1 MAATDRPVNLYRTQ
15 GLAAARQALAD
26 QYPDVLAQVT
36 QLGQDAPPNLLAKAM
51 VGAVCAGDQ
60 ENAVRFGQRLLPGV
74 PGLKPLRLAP
84 LATLAEYCGLRGLR
98 CDVVL
103 PPEHIDLPATSVHT
117 VPFAY
122 DTEPAVFASVP
133 RAQYIPGWDFLIGDD
148 DTVLLDTGYIPLEKA
163 AYAFMAFGV
172 RSLNSLVH
180 HAPGEEVFV
189 DEDVLFLSTPDASP
203 GHWMIDFLP
212 RLKGLNYVPGG
223 KARVVAPANMPARY
237 TEMLGALGISGAD
250 VLACGEGK
258 RYRFR
263 TCHIYKPG
271 RAEPPN
277 PTHVSFV
284 RDAFVGRGRVAL
296 RPGKRVFMARSSV
309 GTRLVANADEFRE
322 FLAQENFVVA
332 DLADLSVAAQRD
344 LLGDAE
350 VILGAFGSNLLGL
363 YFAPPGCTIISM
375 MNDPTYDPIIAP
387 TAHILG
393 MRHQFFICENASVSG
408 VRRYKKDTDIVVD
421 CEALRRRLALISG
434 RDTASKCV

>member
-1 MAATDRPVNLYRTQ
+1 MAATDRPVHLYRTQ

-26 QYPDVLAQVT
+26 QYPDVLAQVI
-36 QLGQDAPPNLLAKAM
+36 QLGQEAAPNLLAKAM

-60 ENAVRFGQRLLPGV
+60 DNAVRFGQRLLPGV
-74 PGLKPLRLAP
+74 RGLKPLRLAP
-84 LATLAEYCGLRGLR
+84 LATLAEYCGARGLR

-103 PPEHIDLPATSVHT
+103 PPEHIDLAATSVHT
-117 VPFAY
+117 VLFAY

-172 RSLNSLVH
+172 KSINSLVH
-180 HAPGEEVFV
+180 HAPGEEIFV

-223 KARVVAPANMPARY
+223 KARVVVPANMPARY
-237 TEMLGALGISGAD
+237 AEMLGALGISGGD
-250 VLACGEGK
+250 VFACDEGK

-277 PTHVSFV
+277 PAHVRFV
-284 RDAFVGRGRVAL
+284 RDAFAGRGRLAP

-309 GTRLVANADEFRE
+309 GTRLVANEGEFRE
-322 FLAQENFVVA
+322 FLVSENFVVA
-332 DLADLSVAAQRD
+332 DLADLSVDAQRN

-363 YFAPPGCTIISM
+363 YFAPPGCAVIAM
-375 MNDPTYDPIIAP
+375 MNNLSYDMVVAP

-393 MRHQFFICENASVSG
+393 MRHEYFICEDAPVSRR
-408 VRRYKKDTDIVVD
+408 RRYKKDADIVVD
-421 CEALRRRLALISG
+421 CEALRRRLALIST
-434 RDTASKCV
+434 RDAAF